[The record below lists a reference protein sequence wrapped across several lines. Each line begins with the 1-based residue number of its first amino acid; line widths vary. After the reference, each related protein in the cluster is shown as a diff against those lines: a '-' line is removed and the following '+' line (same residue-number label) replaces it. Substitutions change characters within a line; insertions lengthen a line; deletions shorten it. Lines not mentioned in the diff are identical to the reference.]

1 MIRREEQ
8 EERMRIL
15 TEQILVLRT
24 QVRILTQDSPLATHV
39 YPSTQGEWSEVED
52 WKDWKERPWRSCQSH
67 HKVFPTLPEHWTLN
81 IQNTFS
87 GRITEHAA
95 QLRMNNILLQNQI
108 DSINTPP
115 KSWKTVGDDKNQS
128 DKETKSAF
136 MSLHCN
142 WAGLLKGR
150 LQKFYTPEDRG
161 RGALPIWKWPTFG
174 QNKPK
179 TGPNLAVADV
189 GIKLL
194 IGPIFLSLSGNH
206 LRRHLKL
213 SA

>member
-1 MIRREEQ
+1 
-8 EERMRIL
+8 MRIL
-15 TEQILVLRT
+15 TEQILVLRK
-24 QVRILTQDSPLATHV
+24 QVRILTQDPPMPTIHIYLEN
-39 YPSTQGEWSEVED
+39 PD
-52 WKDWKERPWRSCQSH
+52 PRPTTGHPRLSFNSRRVVWGWGLKRL
-67 HKVFPTLPEHWTLN
+67 KRTPVKKLPEPPSGFSHSPRAMNIEHSNHWY
-81 IQNTFS
+81 FS

-179 TGPNLAVADV
+179 TGPNLAAE
-189 GIKLL
+189 
-194 IGPIFLSLSGNH
+194 
-206 LRRHLKL
+206 
-213 SA
+213 

>member
-1 MIRREEQ
+1 MSILQLKESGLRLRIEKIEKNTREEVA
-8 EERMRIL
+8 RATIRCF
-15 TEQILVLRT
+15 
-24 QVRILTQDSPLATHV
+24 PL
-39 YPSTQGEWSEVED
+39 SQNI
-52 WKDWKERPWRSCQSH
+52 
-67 HKVFPTLPEHWTLN
+67 EHWTFKTLFPAGSRSMLRN
-81 IQNTFS
+81 WEWTIYFC
-87 GRITEHAA
+87 RIRLIPLT
-95 QLRMNNILLQNQI
+95 LLQ
-108 DSINTPP
+108 SRE
-115 KSWKTVGDDKNQS
+115 KLVGDDKNQS

-161 RGALPIWKWPTFG
+161 RGALTIWKWPTFG

-179 TGPNLAVADV
+179 TGPNLAAADV